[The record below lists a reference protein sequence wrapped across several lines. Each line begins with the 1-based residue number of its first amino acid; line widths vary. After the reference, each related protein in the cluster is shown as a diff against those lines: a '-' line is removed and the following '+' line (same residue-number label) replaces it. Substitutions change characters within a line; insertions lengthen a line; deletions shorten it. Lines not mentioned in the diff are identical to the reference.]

1 MLENKTENPD
11 LINEKFQV
19 NYKKDRR
26 DNRKRSTSRENNIV
40 AEALT

>member
-11 LINEKFQV
+11 LILENFQV

-26 DNRKRSTSRENNIV
+26 DNRKRSASRENNIV
-40 AEALT
+40 AEVLT